1 MAGGAQGGGQSIDLS
16 QISQFLNKQG
26 MGQPQGGAQGG
37 TRANMFGNPNQSING
52 YTPAGQPQGQQGSQP
67 PQGSSPS
74 GMQPPQNVYGMGGA
88 QGPSAPTY
96 GGSTNPTPYQGSA
109 APQNL
114 GQIAGAY
121 GQSAMGATGQTAQ
134 NALGAVSA
142 PAGGGQNAMGP
153 NIFGGG
159 INPQGQ
165 GQNPANYQPPQEAI
179 DKYEAWK
186 ADQNSGGAHQM
197 NAMLDPRS
205 PEAIQMQMMQAN
217 RVQQP
222 QGQPAI
228 QAGPSG
234 AYGSGGAQGYA
245 HSGAMQYNPQGQ
257 QPPTIGATPQNQNFM
272 TGADS
277 TGNMPGGNMGFDN
290 SGSDGGVGGQPAPMQ
305 TPFAP
310 QGGGMSTGRPPRM
323 SDFRQQQGLQIQGN
337 PTAQPFMRKG
347 RRTLG

>member
-1 MAGGAQGGGQSIDLS
+1 MAGGGGQQGAAAPAQGGANVFSGST
-16 QISQFLNKQG
+16 NPTPYQG
-26 MGQPQGGAQGG
+26 SAAQQNLGQPAGVQGSFADQYQQAQNNALGTVSAPAGGGQGG

-96 GGSTNPTPYQGSA
+96 GGSTNPTLYQDSA
-109 APQNL
+109 AQQNL
-114 GQIAGAY
+114 GP
-121 GQSAMGATGQTAQ
+121 AMGAM
-134 NALGAVSA
+134 S
-142 PAGGGQNAMGP
+142 PA
-153 NIFGGG
+153 
-159 INPQGQ
+159 
-165 GQNPANYQPPQEAI
+165 
-179 DKYEAWK
+179 
-186 ADQNSGGAHQM
+186 
-197 NAMLDPRS
+197 
-205 PEAIQMQMMQAN
+205 
-217 RVQQP
+217 
-222 QGQPAI
+222 
-228 QAGPSG
+228 
-234 AYGSGGAQGYA
+234 GGAQGYA

-310 QGGGMSTGRPPRM
+310 QGGGMSTGRPPKM

-337 PTAQPFMRKG
+337 PTAQPVGGPYGGITAG
-347 RRTLG
+347 RRRGYSG